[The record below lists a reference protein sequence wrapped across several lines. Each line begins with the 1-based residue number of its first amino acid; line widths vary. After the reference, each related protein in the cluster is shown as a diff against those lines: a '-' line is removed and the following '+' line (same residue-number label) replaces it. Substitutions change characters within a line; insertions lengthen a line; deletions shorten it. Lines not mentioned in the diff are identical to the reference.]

1 MNELETAM
9 LVNGLSYSVK
19 GRKLKTKQEDEKFIL
34 KNLKFKLRVGEII
47 GIVGEAGSGKTTLG
61 KLLTGEIKPTH
72 GNIFLRPEEDIC
84 NEIDEIDRRLRK
96 IEIELREKYGKEA
109 ESGEDEEREMLR
121 SRFAEIAEEAST
133 EGKTFRKSGRNSS
146 VYMLQQ
152 DLLSQMRE
160 AKTVSKI
167 IDERIIKELKKT
179 KEEAV
184 YIRDSLCIELGIKE
198 YVIKGK
204 MSDLS
209 LEDAQ
214 KVLLA
219 TILSVEPDV
228 IILDEFFSSMDTR
241 TRLFLT
247 DVIRRRTVEKK
258 MSCILLTPD
267 MNIASQFTDTVFI
280 MYKGSIVESARA
292 ERIFSGPLHPYTQAS
307 IVANSIGGYTNLD
320 GGNNEKIVIPNASVK
335 PAGCLYHRV
344 CPLAL
349 KTCGWTAEEMLEP
362 LRYAITEQKLL
373 NNDAL
378 PDLEGIEADM
388 EENLLEL
395 KFKKDDP
402 RFEEPTVKS
411 FMENLFILKAQRPG
425 GVIFESVKFIDF
437 EQENHNLV
445 IQLIDSY
452 EPFFIEVE
460 KDHRVACHLHSKTLE
475 EKIEEREKEES
486 REIRFFQPD
495 E

>member
-1 MNELETAM
+1 MNEFGTAL

-19 GRKLKTKQEDEKFIL
+19 GRKLKGKQVDEEFIL

-47 GIVGEAGSGKTTLG
+47 GIVGEAGSGKTTFG

-72 GNIFLRPEEDIC
+72 GSIFLRPEEDIC
-84 NEIDEIDRRLRK
+84 IEIDEIERRLRK

-121 SRFAEIAEEAST
+121 SRLAEIAEEAST
-133 EGKTFRKSGRNSS
+133 EGKTFKKSGKNSL
-146 VYMLQQ
+146 VYMLRQ
-152 DLLSQMRE
+152 DLFSQMKE
-160 AKTVSKI
+160 PKTVSKVL
-167 IDERIIKELKKT
+167 DERIIKESDKT
-179 KEEAV
+179 KEEAAYV
-184 YIRDSLCIELGIKE
+184 RDSICIELGIRE
-198 YVIKGK
+198 DVINSKV
-204 MSDLS
+204 SELS

-219 TILSVEPDV
+219 TTLCVDPDV
-228 IILDEFFSSMDTR
+228 IILDEFFSSMDMR

-247 DVIRRRTVEKK
+247 DVIRRRTETNK

-267 MNIASQFTDTVFI
+267 MDIASQFTDTVFI
-280 MYKGSIVESARA
+280 MYKGRIVESARSD
-292 ERIFSGPLHPYTQAS
+292 RIFSGPLHPYTQAS
-307 IVANSIGGYTNLD
+307 IVANSAGMYTNLD
-320 GGNNEKIVIPNASVK
+320 VGNDEKNVIPNASVK

-349 KTCGWTAEEMLEP
+349 KTCGWTAQEMLEP

-378 PDLEGIEADM
+378 PDLEDIEVDM

-425 GVIFESVKFIDF
+425 GVIFESVKFTDF

-475 EKIEEREKEES
+475 EAIEEQEREES
-486 REIRFFQPD
+486 KDIRFFQPD